1 MKLRDFGYDWVA
13 WALLLLVPSVIFWQ
27 ISTSLVEQ
35 DVASGG
41 PLRNAA
47 IFPRIISWMLVGL
60 SGVNLVRILS
70 GQVVEFSPIQR
81 TPTTKVAII
90 ATVLFVVYL
99 IALKPLGYYIATP
112 LLIGALLRMFGL
124 NWLASATGAIA
135 MTVVVAGIFEGLLNV
150 VLPLGFLKI
159 TLFG

>member
-13 WALLLLVPSVIFWQ
+13 WALLLLVPLVIFWQ

-47 IFPRIISWMLVGL
+47 IFPRIISWLLVGL
-60 SGVNLVRILS
+60 SVVNLVRILS
-70 GQVVEFSPIQR
+70 GRVTEQSPVEG
-81 TPTTKVAII
+81 TPTTKLALA
-90 ATVLFVVYL
+90 ATGLFFCYL
-99 IALKPLGYYIATP
+99 IVLKPLGYYIATP
-112 LLIGALLRMFGL
+112 LLIGAFLRMFGL
-124 NWLASATGAIA
+124 NWLTSVIGALA
-135 MTVVVAGIFEGLLNV
+135 MTIIVAGIFEGLLNV

>member
-13 WALLLLVPSVIFWQ
+13 WALLLLVPLVIFWQ
-27 ISTSLVEQ
+27 ISTSLVQQ

-47 IFPRIISWMLVGL
+47 IFPRIISWLLVGL

-70 GQVVEFSPIQR
+70 GRVVELSPIQG
-81 TPTTKVAII
+81 TPTTKLAVI
-90 ATVLFVVYL
+90 ATGLFFAYL
-99 IALKPLGYYIATP
+99 IVLKPLGYYIATP
-112 LLIGALLRMFGL
+112 LLIGALLRLFGL
-124 NWLASATGAIA
+124 NWLASATGGLA
-135 MTVVVAGIFEGLLNV
+135 MTIVVAGIFEGLLNV